1 MSISPSEWMLPEFLA
16 KHLHPILKKH
26 DIKWRG
32 HGHIYHIYI
41 DHQNCNIM
49 TANIVLSELS
59 VTLSVPKE
67 PLRKR
72 LIELGWLN
80 DDRRISLARD
90 HIPKTLKD

>member
-32 HGHIYHIYI
+32 HGHIYI

-59 VTLSVPKE
+59 VTLSIPKE
-67 PLRKR
+67 SVRKR

-80 DDRRISLARD
+80 DDRKISLARD
-90 HIPKTLKD
+90 YLPKILKD